1 MFLDRLTALK
11 WQIAAGAGAAISI
24 GLSVALLTAKIE
36 IRHLTKVNDGLTVD
50 LTQSK
55 ANVATLESAIAT
67 QNTALEQMG
76 RDAAAAVALSEARV
90 EAANVARKQA
100 ERRAAAL
107 LADKPRGRTLEER
120 VLDVDGRIM
129 EALK

>member
-1 MFLDRLTALK
+1 MFLDRLTAIK
-11 WQIAAGAGAAISI
+11 WQIATGVGAAISI
-24 GLSVALLTAKIE
+24 GLSLALLMAKIE
-36 IRHLTKVNDGLTVD
+36 IRHLTKVNNGLTVD
-50 LTQSK
+50 LTHSK

-67 QNTALEQMG
+67 QNAALEQMG

-100 ERRAAAL
+100 EHRAAAL

-120 VLDVDGRIM
+120 VLDVDARIM

>member
-67 QNTALEQMG
+67 QNAALEQMG

-107 LADKPRGRTLEER
+107 LADKPRGETLEER
-120 VLDVDGRIM
+120 VLDVDARIM